1 MNQNHEIYSNPLV
14 TRYASNKMSVLWSE
28 RRKTNIW
35 RKLWVALAEAEHEL
49 GLPVSS
55 SQINELKSHIDDID
69 FDLIAKYEQ
78 QFKHDVMAH
87 IHAYSA
93 VCPKAAPIIHLGATS
108 CFVTDNADL
117 LLLHIAL
124 TIIAEQLAKTINT
137 LKNFIQKYRDLPCL
151 GYTHLQPAQLTT
163 VGKRACLW
171 AYDLTIDLTEV
182 ETRIKH
188 MLARS
193 IKGAT
198 GTQAS
203 FLKLF
208 NGDHD
213 KVLQLESIVANKMG
227 FDNAY
232 PVTGQT
238 YPRKIDSQIISTLSG
253 IAQSTHKA
261 ATDIRLLIN
270 QKEMDE
276 PFEQNQIGSSAMA
289 YKRNPIHAERICSL
303 SRYVMSLPANTAMTA
318 ATQWMERTLDD
329 SANRRIVLPQAFLA
343 TDAILT
349 LYQNIMSNIVVYP
362 TMIDQNIQTELPFI
376 AAENILM
383 IAAAAGGDRQK
394 LHEQIRKHSQKTIM
408 TMKQNNTKND
418 LMKRLADDK
427 MFSCIDFNSI
437 LDKELYVGRAPQQT
451 DEFKSKILDPIC
463 IKYRLNNMES

>member
-1 MNQNHEIYSNPLV
+1 
-14 TRYASNKMSVLWSE
+14 
-28 RRKTNIW
+28 
-35 RKLWVALAEAEHEL
+35 
-49 GLPVSS
+49 
-55 SQINELKSHIDDID
+55 
-69 FDLIAKYEQ
+69 
-78 QFKHDVMAH
+78 
-87 IHAYSA
+87 
-93 VCPKAAPIIHLGATS
+93 
-108 CFVTDNADL
+108 
-117 LLLHIAL
+117 
-124 TIIAEQLAKTINT
+124 
-137 LKNFIQKYRDLPCL
+137 
-151 GYTHLQPAQLTT
+151 
-163 VGKRACLW
+163 
-171 AYDLTIDLTEV
+171 
-182 ETRIKH
+182 

-208 NGDHD
+208 NGDHN
-213 KVLQLESIVANKMG
+213 KVLQLESIIANKMG
-227 FDNAY
+227 FNDTY

-238 YPRKIDSQIISTLSG
+238 YPRKIDSQIINTLSG
-253 IAQSTHKA
+253 IAQSAHKA
-261 ATDIRLLIN
+261 TTDIRLLIN

-303 SRYVMSLPANTAMTA
+303 SRYVMSLPANTTMTA

-349 LYQNIMSNIVVYP
+349 LYQNIISNIAVYP

-383 IAAAAGGDRQK
+383 IATAAGGDRQK

-408 TMKQNNTKND
+408 VMKQNNTKND
-418 LMKRLADDK
+418 LIKRLADDK
-427 MFSCIDFNSI
+427 VFSCIDFDSI
-437 LDKELYVGRAPQQT
+437 LNKESYIGRAPQQV

-463 IKYRLNNMES
+463 IKYQLNNIES